1 MTRAATTLEIM
12 TVPSLPPSAHRPL
25 PPAPPAAES
34 PKRPESLTTAWQLV
48 LFAICCELVVF
59 GATYPAM
66 REQALTYAEDMADK
80 PNGPQNVDTF
90 ATVVAV
96 AGMALSALIALV
108 LTLGVLWL
116 VLRGI
121 GWARFVLS
129 WIAAVVAVMMFLD
142 VIGVVFGLST
152 GDAAAQ
158 LPTWT
163 MIPRI
168 LGGVA
173 ALGASIALMHPD
185 TKKYVDAVAAFRTR
199 RRSGPGQGS

>member
-1 MTRAATTLEIM
+1 M
-12 TVPSLPPSAHRPL
+12 TVPSLPPNAARPL
-25 PPAPPAAES
+25 PPAPPAEQS
-34 PKRPESLTTAWQLV
+34 PKRPESLQTAWQLV

-66 REQALTYAEDMADK
+66 REQALTYAKDAADN

-90 ATVVAV
+90 ATVVAI
-96 AGMALSALIALV
+96 AGMALSAVIALV
-108 LTLGVLWL
+108 LTLGALWL
-116 VLRGI
+116 VLRGV

-142 VIGVVFGLST
+142 VIGVVFGFST
-152 GDAAAQ
+152 GDSAAQ